1 MASAPS
7 GGLTSTTAPG
17 KIFASRAEVAQH
29 YKCDWHR
36 YNLKRREA
44 GLPMIAERDFNA
56 RLEAALAARKE
67 REERERGAGRGHLK
81 DKNGK
86 KGGGKKN
93 KKGGKGKSN
102 IGKRLGGGEAAV
114 VPSEEGEN
122 ASEPM
127 DAQQEERPAQEGEPE
142 ENPEEGSME
151 EEAEEKEE
159 EPPKIDPYQSLFD
172 NSTFPT
178 LQLNLAHMS
187 KSYGFFVPDSEYLT
201 DLEGLLGYCHEKVK
215 LGHTCLYCQ
224 KTFSSWEGC
233 RRHMVD
239 SRHCKL
245 RYERGID
252 LEEFDVF
259 YDFNEA
265 DQEFL
270 TSAPRRKKKAG
281 GKKDEG
287 EEGPDEEYMDEGE
300 DDDSAE
306 WEDVSDDEGMEEED
320 EDEEGLYR
328 GYEDELA
335 THGYDITPLGELVF
349 PDGRIVGHR
358 GLSRYYKQT
367 VRGPSDRAAVVAARR
382 ANGER
387 VWAGRVYDTRSG
399 MDDQNR
405 ESSLALMRAGLDPA
419 SARAGGRS
427 AQGILVNAQGGGFT
441 TLSLYR
447 YRAAVRKSRRDE
459 DKGRR
464 LKHRNLGMNINRMD
478 KKANRLMNGV
488 SVAHAAR

>member
-1 MASAPS
+1 MASAPAG

-17 KIFASRAEVAQH
+17 KIFASRSDLALH
-29 YKCDWHR
+29 YKSDWHR

-81 DKNGK
+81 DKSGK
-86 KGGGKKN
+86 GKKRGKGGGKKE
-93 KKGGKGKSN
+93 
-102 IGKRLGGGEAAV
+102 GEKP
-114 VPSEEGEN
+114 PSGREDNDRCVNEEGEATTAAGFGPME
-122 ASEPM
+122 AS
-127 DAQQEERPAQEGEPE
+127 EERPAGGETEGEVA
-142 ENPEEGSME
+142 E
-151 EEAEEKEE
+151 EEEEPEEE
-159 EPPKIDPYQSLFD
+159 EPPNIDPLESLFE
-172 NSTFPT
+172 STTFPT
-178 LQLNLAHMS
+178 LELNLDHMS
-187 KSYGFFVPDSEYLT
+187 KTYGFFVPDSEYLC

-224 KTFSSWEGC
+224 RVFRTWEGC

-239 SRHCKL
+239 SRHAKL

-259 YDFNEA
+259 YDFSEA
-265 DQEFL
+265 DAEFL
-270 TSAPRRKKKAG
+270 TEAPRRREKVKKKA
-281 GKKDEG
+281 DG
-287 EEGPDEEYMDEGE
+287 EEEAEEVDYMD
-300 DDDSAE
+300 DDNDVDSAE
-306 WEDVSDDEGMEEED
+306 WEDISDAEDTEMNDDDEGVED
-320 EDEEGLYR
+320 EDLYR
-328 GYEDELA
+328 GYEEELA
-335 THGYDITPLGELVF
+335 THGFDVTPLGELVF

-358 GLSRYYKQT
+358 GLSRYYKQS
-367 VRGPSDRAAVVAARR
+367 VRGPSERAAVVAARR

-387 VWAGRVYDTRSG
+387 IWAGRVFDTRSG
-399 MDDQNR
+399 QQDCKD
-405 ESSLALMRAGLDPA
+405 SSLALMRAGLDPA
-419 SARAGGRS
+419 AARARGR
-427 AQGILVNAQGGGFT
+427 AADGILVNAKEGGGFT
-441 TLSLYR
+441 QLSLYR

-464 LKHRNLGMNINRMD
+464 LKQRNLGMNINRMD